1 MPRSQVGVKNAKRVV
16 LTLMHILP
24 IVFPLSGPA
33 SNILQQRF
41 RKMTRP
47 FILRINNVG
56 LPRNGKTSKLGLPF
70 QTCSLS
76 TMFTPH
82 ACREDVSKP
91 SPSLSM
97 GSSPMGSDLVTFGNP
112 NLQST
117 RSSLGAKSGSPTSQI
132 HGEHRSKVAKST
144 WTPPNFA
151 RSKESCPN

>member
-56 LPRNGKTSKLGLPF
+56 LPRDSKTSKLGLPF

-82 ACREDVSKP
+82 ACSMQGRCLQTFP
-91 SPSLSM
+91 TPSLSM
-97 GSSPMGSDLVTFGNP
+97 GSSPMKMVCLGSDLVTFGNP
-112 NLQST
+112 DLQST
-117 RSSLGAKSGSPTSQI
+117 QGAQWEPNFTNPCSPVKSG
-132 HGEHRSKVAKST
+132 
-144 WTPPNFA
+144 
-151 RSKESCPN
+151 